1 MPTHKHK
8 RKASAHSK
16 PKTAK
21 PPRSITSHPKAF
33 GLVGLFLVAVSMYL
47 LVFKS
52 QDNAMFGLA
61 MLSLIAGMALAIMAK
76 ITVTK
81 KNKNQGHV

>member
-1 MPTHKHK
+1 MPTNKHK

-16 PKTAK
+16 PKIAK
-21 PPRSITSHPKAF
+21 PPGLITSHPKAF
-33 GLVGLFLVAVSMYL
+33 GLVGLFLVAVSAYL
-47 LVFKS
+47 LFFES

-61 MLSLIAGMALAIMAK
+61 MLSLVTGIALTIFAK

-81 KNKNQGHV
+81 KN